1 MNANKMS
8 VEYCFVKQNSCFQ
21 VQKIWKALLGTL
33 GKKISEKSPQSMFK
47 TRLDTFGND
56 FWHFWDFETFLVFSK
71 IIEGST
77 IHGTLGETF
86 FFGKNAPKH
95 VQSKFGQFCEGFWA
109 FLDFWNFSKTR
120 TSMEHWGKFF
130 FRKKCPKTRLDTW
143 ERFWT
148 ILELWNLLDFF
159 LEFFLSIYLDIWVR
173 KTELK
178 FLSSGIWTH
187 NFESRKSEME
197 MRTLT
202 VALMQKKWLLGIV
215 SENWTHVYK
224 SGKLNS
230 FFWISRFWT
239 HKFKSRRSEMPCR
252 EHWAKNFSEILLQ
265 RKFKRRLD
273 NFGNDFG
280 HFRNFE
286 TFLIFFGYFRKP
298 GPPWNTGQTF
308 FFEKIVT
315 KHVQNKFGQFWKR
328 FWAFLQFWVFFNFW
342 KFSKTPQNTGQ
353 KNFFKKI
360 APKHVQNTFEYFC
373 ELFWAFLDFWK
384 FSKTRTSLEHWG
396 KIFFEKNAPKHVL
409 TLENDFGQF

>member
-1 MNANKMS
+1 
-8 VEYCFVKQNSCFQ
+8 
-21 VQKIWKALLGTL
+21 
-33 GKKISEKSPQSMFK
+33 
-47 TRLDTFGND
+47 
-56 FWHFWDFETFLVFSK
+56 
-71 IIEGST
+71 
-77 IHGTLGETF
+77 
-86 FFGKNAPKH
+86 
-95 VQSKFGQFCEGFWA
+95 
-109 FLDFWNFSKTR
+109 
-120 TSMEHWGKFF
+120 
-130 FRKKCPKTRLDTW
+130 
-143 ERFWT
+143 
-148 ILELWNLLDFF
+148 
-159 LEFFLSIYLDIWVR
+159 
-173 KTELK
+173 
-178 FLSSGIWTH
+178 
-187 NFESRKSEME
+187 ME

-265 RKFKRRLD
+265 SKFKRRLD

-298 GPPWNTGQTF
+298 GPPWNTGRNCF
-308 FFEKIVT
+308 SEKLP
-315 KHVQNKFGQFWKR
+315 QNMFKASFDKIGNDFGHFWIFQKFGI
-328 FWAFLQFWVFFNFW
+328 FW

-396 KIFFEKNAPKHVL
+396 NFFLKKMPQNTFWHLRTILDSFRNLKASWFFSWIFSKYLPRIL
-409 TLENDFGQF
+409 SPENWTHIFMFGNLNS